1 MISRTLF
8 KFLLLSM
15 SNVKRLVLV
24 NIAFFPLLAVF
35 LYCFIRVLPVV
46 VHYIDSINISVLQV
60 YSDYGRLAIVVADSQ
75 GIDGGHDVF
84 VFEKRDLNRLRR
96 YLFAEEFNSSSK
108 QTLQKESIAYG
119 MIKYP
124 KQQITLQGKGGEPVI
139 TLRVETVKEKSIE
152 ILFYNSRN
160 RVAERLLVLYVV
172 GLIISFLLLAG
183 SFCGINDY
191 TQRVV
196 FHETKSLSY
205 LFRSVLRSFGRS
217 MIITVFFSVIIG
229 AIIANIY
236 FYIFIMSTDVSVFIA
251 AINFWMLVFF
261 LLILLWV
268 FPISAISRDE
278 SLWRV
283 MKKSLFVSFD
293 NFDFT
298 LRALLLLIP
307 MGIISFLTISLVPGV
322 SGVFSF
328 LNAALKELSSRYS
341 AGENVSLT

>member
-1 MISRTLF
+1 MISRTFF

-24 NIAFFPLLAVF
+24 NIVFFPLLSVF
-35 LYCFIRVLPVV
+35 LYCFIHVLPVV
-46 VHYIDSINISVLQV
+46 VHYIDSMNISVLQV
-60 YSDYGRLAIVVADSQ
+60 YSDYGKLAIVVVGSQ
-75 GIDGGHDVF
+75 GMDGDHDVY
-84 VFEKRDLNRLRR
+84 VFEKKTLNRLRR
-96 YLFAEEFNSSSK
+96 HLFARELDGSSK
-108 QTLQKESIAYG
+108 QTLRRESIAYG
-119 MIKYP
+119 VIKYP
-124 KQQITLQGKGGEPVI
+124 KQQITLLGKGDEPVI
-139 TLRVETVKEKSIE
+139 TLRVESVKEGSIE
-152 ILFYNSRN
+152 ILFYNSRIPG
-160 RVAERLLVLYVV
+160 AEQLLVIYVV
-172 GLIISFLLLAG
+172 GLTVSFLLLAG

-196 FHETKSLSY
+196 FHETRGLSY
-205 LFRSVLRSFGRS
+205 LFRSILRSFGRS

-298 LRALLLLIP
+298 LRALLLLFP
-307 MGIISFLTISLVPGV
+307 MGIISILTISLVPGF
-322 SGVFSF
+322 SGFFSF
-328 LNAALKELSSRYS
+328 LNSALKELSSRYS
-341 AGENVSLT
+341 SVENVTPA